1 MANPLTN
8 QTPPGYLHHAQAN
21 DTVLLISEDGKQ
33 FYTKL
38 RPDHRQHTHQ
48 GIVEHNDLIGQPLG
62 RKVISTTGHTYTVV
76 EPSLAEL
83 MKGVKRNTQIIYPKE
98 AGRIILKLNIFAGRR
113 VIEAGTGSGA
123 LTLAL
128 AKFVAPTGKIYS
140 YEARPEMIEN
150 ATANLERAG
159 VMDCIELK
167 HRNIID
173 GFEETDVDAL
183 FLDTK
188 DSWRYIPFAK
198 VALKPSGFFGA
209 ILPTTNQV
217 TDLIITL
224 KDNDFDGIEVEEI
237 FIRGYKPN
245 PGRLRP
251 QDTMVGH
258 TGYLIFARNVKF
270 DLRPSVRRRKQNWQA
285 NNENETP

>member
-1 MANPLTN
+1 MSNA
-8 QTPPGYLHHAQAN
+8 QTG

-38 RPDHRQHTHQ
+38 NPGRRQHTHQ
-48 GIVEHNDLIGQPLG
+48 GIIDHNDLIGQPLG
-62 RKVISTTGHTYTVV
+62 RKVMSTTGHAYTVV

-98 AGRIILKLNIFAGRR
+98 AGRIIFKLNIFSGRR

-123 LTLAL
+123 LTLAM
-128 AKFVAPTGKIYS
+128 AKFVAPSGKIYS
-140 YEARPEMIEN
+140 YESRPEMVEN
-150 ATANLERAG
+150 ARANLERAG
-159 VMDCIELK
+159 VMDYVELK
-167 HRNIID
+167 HHNIIN
-173 GFEETDVDAL
+173 GFEETNVDAL

-188 DSWRYIPFAK
+188 DSWRYIAFAK
-198 VALKPSGFFGA
+198 TALKPSGFFGA

-217 TDLIITL
+217 TDLIIAL

-237 FIRGYKPN
+237 FVRGYKPN

-258 TGYLIFARNVKF
+258 TGYLIFARNVKL
-270 DLRPSVRRRKQNWQA
+270 DLRPPARRKKQRWQA
-285 NNENETP
+285 NNDNELPEN